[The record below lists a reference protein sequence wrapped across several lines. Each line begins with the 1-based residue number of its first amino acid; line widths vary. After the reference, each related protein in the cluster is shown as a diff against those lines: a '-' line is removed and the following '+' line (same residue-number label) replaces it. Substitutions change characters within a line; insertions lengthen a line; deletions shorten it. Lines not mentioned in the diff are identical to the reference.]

1 MISVPVMQKPVLAQ
15 TSGPQVH
22 VASDMGLELFDSP
35 RLHSVQIAN
44 RFPPPR
50 SFETLSTPR
59 APCQSKLPPLL
70 KSLAANDLRKV
81 RECLSADS
89 LVANTPF
96 WDHDVEPPLCAA
108 VRLRCDTCIVKAL
121 LDSDADPEAIDSH
134 GRTPLMIATS
144 LWSELPEP
152 DLPFLGFPQMLVP
165 QLFPATEDQLQ
176 RAQDRL
182 QHAQA
187 TVEVLKERLVGPCST
202 DLTSGIGATRN

>member
-108 VRLRCDTCIVKAL
+108 VRLRCDTCIVNAL
-121 LDSDADPEAIDSH
+121 LDNGADPEAIDSC
-134 GRTPLMIATS
+134 GRTPLVIANS

-152 DLPFLGFPQMLVP
+152 DLPIQGFPQLVAFP
-165 QLFPATEDQLQ
+165 QLFLAFEDQLL
-176 RAQDRL
+176 RARDRWR
-182 QHAQA
+182 HAQA
-187 TVEVLKERLVGPCST
+187 TVELLKERVVGPPMEHSK
-202 DLTSGIGATRN
+202 